1 MSNKFE
7 DYNASQIT
15 PQYTLLKKFYALI
28 KFLKENPTY
37 NVYYS
42 SENYTNDITSYD
54 VANVDLRN
62 HELKSGDLI
71 IFKNG
76 YAGFID
82 AVGTNTFTI
91 LHGLYIIGPQGPQGE
106 TGPQGPQGIQGEQGP
121 QGETGADGSSVRILP
136 NAESCVNL
144 GDGYLDTYGH
154 LQVLS
159 NLSPRT
165 FTDVGEIRGPQG
177 IQGETGPQGPQGA
190 QGIQG
195 IQGEPGA
202 QGSPGTNGISIT
214 NVTVNSSNH
223 LIVTLSNSQTIDAG
237 EIQVSGG
244 GGTQL
249 YLHKIRI
256 NNIYNYLCILSK
268 ESTPL
273 TSGASTFDDI
283 ARELIMSQK
292 GMPLY
297 FGQSDSDMI
306 KSILMS
312 YSQDMPDGETIV
324 TTINAYTCEGTSLL
338 ALNIT
343 YVNQDVVTPY

>member
-7 DYNASQIT
+7 DYNSSQIT

-54 VANVDLRN
+54 VSNVDLRN

-82 AVGTNTFTI
+82 AVGNNTFTI

-121 QGETGADGSSVRILP
+121 QGENGVDGSSVRILP

-144 GDGYLDTYGH
+144 GDGYLDNSGH

-195 IQGEPGA
+195 EQGETGPQGQPGIN
-202 QGSPGTNGISIT
+202 GINGTDGISIT

-249 YLHKIRI
+249 YLHTFETNGSARGYTNGKAISTISATCTHLNELSESVRLELDGHQIIGKYFNHSGPRLSWTDDYFYVTNNGSIDKIR
-256 NNIYNYLCILSK
+256 
-268 ESTPL
+268 EM
-273 TSGASTFDDI
+273 SGDATGDAI
-283 ARELIMSQK
+283 I
-292 GMPLY
+292 
-297 FGQSDSDMI
+297 
-306 KSILMS
+306 
-312 YSQDMPDGETIV
+312 
-324 TTINAYTCEGTSLL
+324 
-338 ALNIT
+338 
-343 YVNQDVVTPY
+343 DVVTLL